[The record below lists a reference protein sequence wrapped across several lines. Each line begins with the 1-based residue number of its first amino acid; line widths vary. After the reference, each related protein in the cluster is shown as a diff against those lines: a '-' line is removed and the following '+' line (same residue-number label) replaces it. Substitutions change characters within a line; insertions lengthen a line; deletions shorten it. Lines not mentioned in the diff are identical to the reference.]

1 MRTDLTLILLLSFLS
16 RILAIKLDCEYA
28 FGTPWQERWD
38 LESGNISYS
47 NATDLLKCYIW
58 CKLNE
63 FDFVDSF
70 GELRLD
76 NIKAVLV
83 KGGPK
88 LSDELDRALDKCSQ
102 IEGANDCDTAL
113 LMYVCLVDAGRNR

>member
-16 RILAIKLDCEYA
+16 GILALDCEYA
-28 FGTPWQERWD
+28 FRTRVQEKWD
-38 LESGNISYS
+38 VESGKISHS
-47 NATDLLKCYIW
+47 NATDRHKCYTW

-83 KGGPK
+83 KGGKK

-102 IEGANDCDTAL
+102 IEGANDCDRAF
-113 LMYVCLVDAGRNR
+113 LMYVCIVGAGRER